1 MAYLVACP
9 SSMSPCKAAEA
20 VDPGA
25 VRKVALEVDGKTL
38 TISMI
43 YVPAE
48 EGPKPGSDDGDTGKA
63 KASQPFYFAE
73 TELTLADF
81 NVLANAEIR
90 EAHDAREQ
98 EMASDD
104 DQKKDWKEMQRNS
117 KDYVAKMVSLGEAAG
132 ITAAATAALSDSVAP
147 RGPSLVSERFRLP
160 TGAEWR
166 HAMSMGSQP
175 DKKFI
180 NPWPAFDR
188 DFSDKERVRCQD
200 LWSTCGGQ
208 GRFVGSQEQ
217 VIWAIREASEN
228 TAERLELLTIFTRFL
243 LKERLLDPKQANS
256 HSWEILADP
265 LAERID
271 VAPANEWG
279 IRGAHRGY
287 PEWVLSVA
295 SQNEAKDFW
304 SKFESS
310 TVSDV
315 DRQRA
320 SFGLCG
326 ASTFT
331 LGKDDVRPMLQAFVT
346 HENQVVNGKSEF
358 SWKESEDAEVCIDRS
373 VAMRLVLVECLSD
386 TWVALVRT
394 SLGKQ
399 DTVAAAREAS
409 LELVAQIERLTFGLE
424 RQRSQALIDTYLALA
439 EYRCG
444 DPRGGSQ
451 RVAAGIPVAFGQAAA
466 VSVEPN
472 IGRRRRSTSSGDD
485 SSASR
490 KNADAVYFTSVSRL
504 MDRDVPSPQP

>member
-1 MAYLVACP
+1 MG
-9 SSMSPCKAAEA
+9 PCEAAEA
-20 VDPGA
+20 VHPGSA
-25 VRKVALEVDGKTL
+25 RKVELDVDGKTL
-38 TISMI
+38 AIRMV

-48 EGPKPGSDDGDTGKA
+48 EERKPGSDGGDIGKA
-63 KASQPFYFAE
+63 RASQPFYFAE

-81 NVLANAEIR
+81 NVLATAEIR

-98 EMASDD
+98 QMASDD
-104 DQKKDWKEMQRNS
+104 DQKKDWAEMQRIS
-117 KDYVAKMVSLGEAAG
+117 QDYVAKMVSPDEAAG
-132 ITAAATAALSDSVAP
+132 ITAAATASLSDAVAQ

-160 TGAEWR
+160 TRAEWR

-175 DKKFI
+175 DKKYI

-200 LWSTCGGQ
+200 LWSTCGGK

-217 VIWAIREASEN
+217 VIWAIREASDN
-228 TAERLELLTIFTRFL
+228 TAERLDLLTIFTRFL
-243 LKERLLDPKQANS
+243 LKGRLLDPKQANS
-256 HSWEILADP
+256 YSWEILADP
-265 LAERID
+265 LAERFD

-295 SQNEAKDFW
+295 SQNEAKEFW

-310 TVSDV
+310 QVSDA

-331 LGKDDVRPMLQAFVT
+331 LGKDDVRPILQAFVT
-346 HENQVVNGKSEF
+346 HENQVVNGKTDF
-358 SWKESEDAEVCIDRS
+358 SWREAEDAEVCIDRS
-373 VAMRLVLVECLSD
+373 AAMRLVLVECLSD
-386 TWVALVRT
+386 TWAALVRT
-394 SLGKQ
+394 ALGKP

-409 LELVAQIERLTFGLE
+409 LELVTQIERLTFGLE

-451 RVAAGIPVAFGQAAA
+451 RLAAGIPVAFAQATA

-472 IGRRRRSTSSGDD
+472 IGRRRRSTSSGGD

-504 MDRDVPSPQP
+504 MDRDGPSPQP